1 MSSPD
6 RDAPKRERWY
16 ESKRFRRFRRNP
28 LAVAGVLILLFF
40 AGMALFAPALTADRL
55 PRGCMRDLGLGRSEA
70 REALRDPTR
79 AVFWRAMIAPPES
92 CYKIPRVSYSPV
104 PKPPSEKYP
113 LGIASGGYDIYYG
126 IVWGARTSFYIGVLV
141 VGIVLVIA
149 TIVGGLAGLFGGWL
163 DNLLMRLVD
172 VVYSIPGLVLAM
184 VFASIFGRGLI
195 KTMIAI
201 ALVAWPIYARMLRGN
216 ILQVKAQDY
225 ISAAHAVGAGNLRL
239 FFKHILPNAIGPM
252 IILASLDIGAIVITA
267 STLAFLGLGA
277 DVGYA
282 DWGQMISFA
291 RSWISNP
298 GGEPLKYW
306 FVWFWP
312 SMAIALF
319 VLGWNLLGD
328 AVRDAL
334 DPRSQ

>member
-1 MSSPD
+1 MSNRPRQTSG
-6 RDAPKRERWY
+6 RERWY
-16 ESKRFRRFRRNP
+16 DSKRFRRFRRNP
-28 LAVAGVLILLFF
+28 LALAGLAILVFF
-40 AGMALFAPALTADRL
+40 AIVALLAPLLTADRM

-70 REALRDPTR
+70 QAALRNPAHPT
-79 AVFWRAMIAPPES
+79 FWRAVLAPPES

-104 PKPPSEKYP
+104 PKPPIQKYP

-141 VGIVLVIA
+141 VGIVLLIA
-149 TIVGGLAGLFGGWL
+149 TVVGGLAGLFGGWL

-216 ILQVKAQDY
+216 ILQVRAQDY
-225 ISAAHAVGAGNLRL
+225 ISAAHALGVSSGRL

-334 DPRSQ
+334 DPKS